1 MILRLLRERP
11 YNANQLTRE
20 LGVDYKTVRHHLRVL
35 QKNRVI
41 IARGERYGRL
51 YFLSPQMEENIGIL
65 EEIWSKIGKKKLKER
80 R

>member
-1 MILRLLRERP
+1 M
-11 YNANQLTRE
+11 
-20 LGVDYKTVRHHLRVL
+20 RHHLRVL